1 VTAMIQ
7 KNGIKKKFVFQ
18 PEIMDNAVLFFSD
31 NISSSDFLTALY
43 IISTSCHKVP
53 DQILIINNHVLFF
66 MQMLLKRK
74 ENTWVLNLLNGT
86 QMTKL
91 FIVVM
96 IVL

>member
-1 VTAMIQ
+1 MN
-7 KNGIKKKFVFQ
+7 K
-18 PEIMDNAVLFFSD
+18 
-31 NISSSDFLTALY
+31 
-43 IISTSCHKVP
+43 
-53 DQILIINNHVLFF
+53 HVLFF

-96 IVL
+96 IVLYLDLKLPMESALITTNVVSSNPTQARCT

>member
-1 VTAMIQ
+1 MN
-7 KNGIKKKFVFQ
+7 K
-18 PEIMDNAVLFFSD
+18 
-31 NISSSDFLTALY
+31 
-43 IISTSCHKVP
+43 
-53 DQILIINNHVLFF
+53 HVLFF

-96 IVL
+96 IVLYLDLKLPMESSLITTNIVSSNPTQAKCTRYNIM

>member
-1 VTAMIQ
+1 MN
-7 KNGIKKKFVFQ
+7 K
-18 PEIMDNAVLFFSD
+18 
-31 NISSSDFLTALY
+31 
-43 IISTSCHKVP
+43 
-53 DQILIINNHVLFF
+53 HVLFF

-96 IVL
+96 IVLYLDLKLPMESALITTNVVSSNPTQARCTRYNIM

>member
-1 VTAMIQ
+1 MVCI
-7 KNGIKKKFVFQ
+7 V
-18 PEIMDNAVLFFSD
+18 
-31 NISSSDFLTALY
+31 
-43 IISTSCHKVP
+43 
-53 DQILIINNHVLFF
+53 INNHVLFF

-96 IVL
+96 IVLYLDLKLPMESALITTNVVSSNPTQARCTRYNIM